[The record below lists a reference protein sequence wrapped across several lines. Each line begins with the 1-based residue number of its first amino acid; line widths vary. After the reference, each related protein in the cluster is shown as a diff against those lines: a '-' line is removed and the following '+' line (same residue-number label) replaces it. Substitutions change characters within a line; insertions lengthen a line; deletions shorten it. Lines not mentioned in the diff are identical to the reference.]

1 MKCEAEVKELLI
13 SNAINLISEGGFE
26 RATTKELTY
35 YGGSLPSLKMNEV
48 YIYRIFGSKE
58 KVYEAAFIRL
68 ATELFNAVR
77 DAIRDSDDFG
87 GDVQDWFY
95 NFFVN
100 AWDFALGN
108 EARCRCYVRYYFS
121 VYFKGYSREV
131 HNKLFGEIVR
141 EITPLFKDEANVTAI
156 MQSVF
161 MLFFDIVIRVYNG
174 DIVDNEET
182 RRQVFNGLYGIL
194 SLYFK

>member
-108 EARCRCYVRYYFS
+108 EARCRCYIRYYFS

-161 MLFFDIVIRVYNG
+161 MLFFDTVIRVYNG

-182 RRQVFNGLYGIL
+182 RRQVFNALYGML